1 MSGAGKTIPKSVSD
15 LIARYYQTGEFLLLK
30 PSTKT
35 TYRGILER
43 FREEHGTKSSV
54 RLERQHIKAIL
65 AAKSDTPS
73 AGNNLRS
80 MLKVIMDHAIDLGWR
95 KENPVRTVK
104 PLKVPSRGFHTW
116 NEEEIQMFYSVHK
129 LGTVAHTAMTLM
141 LYTGA
146 ARADAVKLGW
156 GNIKGNRLHYRR
168 QKTADNGG
176 VLIDMPIHPELR
188 SVLDNCSKDAF
199 TFLQTS
205 NGKSRSAKGLGNM
218 MRDWCDEAGL
228 PNCSSHGLRKAIA
241 RRMAEAG
248 CTAHEIMAVTG
259 HATLAEV
266 TRYTKDANRPKLADG
281 GIGKL
286 K

>member
-1 MSGAGKTIPKSVSD
+1 
-15 LIARYYQTGEFLLLK
+15 
-30 PSTKT
+30 
-35 TYRGILER
+35 
-43 FREEHGTKSSV
+43 
-54 RLERQHIKAIL
+54 
-65 AAKSDTPS
+65 
-73 AGNNLRS
+73 

-241 RRMAEAG
+241 RRMGEAG